1 MFPVN
6 NMYIF
11 PQECAVIICKMLYL
25 VIMPKWQKN
34 IKEGSGKGMSHVF
47 ASTKNSGS
55 LKVPMNI

>member
-1 MFPVN
+1 
-6 NMYIF
+6 MYIF
-11 PQECAVIICKMLYL
+11 PQDCTVIICKMFY

-34 IKEGSGKGMSHVF
+34 IKEGSGKRVSHVF